1 MDVKDF
7 QVLVEESN
15 NILLSPTL
23 VRLSLQVVLKIA
35 KLMLTTVGYA
45 KIAFVAEACQ
55 PDSGSQ
61 SPQLQVSASTH
72 NQAVVLQH
80 ALQHIP
86 NPNAECVLR
95 NVAVRLG
102 RHAAEGVS
110 KRNQYFLNCRPFLV
124 VNLEL

>member
-45 KIAFVAEACQ
+45 KIAFVAKEQ
-55 PDSGSQ
+55 
-61 SPQLQVSASTH
+61 
-72 NQAVVLQH
+72 
-80 ALQHIP
+80 
-86 NPNAECVLR
+86 R
-95 NVAVRLG
+95 
-102 RHAAEGVS
+102 
-110 KRNQYFLNCRPFLV
+110 F
-124 VNLEL
+124 